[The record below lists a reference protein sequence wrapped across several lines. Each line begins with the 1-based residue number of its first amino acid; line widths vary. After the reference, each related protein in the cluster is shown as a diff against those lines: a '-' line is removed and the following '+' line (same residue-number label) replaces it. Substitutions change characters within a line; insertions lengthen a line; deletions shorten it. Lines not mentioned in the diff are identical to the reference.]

1 MRTPVSLIENSNTHR
16 RHLGSRRHAVG
27 APTPQSCNSFCP
39 SPNNLRS
46 NSLSVLKEKPLDDRI
61 LSVRPLRGA
70 KARRPR
76 SLQDRWGN
84 AMTSDLESDLLVVL
98 YDVARQMRTV
108 VDQIAREHGRTRAQW
123 IILLR
128 LEREPGLSQNELAA
142 IAEVAPITIAR
153 LVDRLEECGL
163 AERRPDPQDR
173 RECQTVPRRG
183 AALDDQGRRP
193 RGVENHGRRPVQD
206 ERESEHQPA
215 RGAPGGRR

>member
-1 MRTPVSLIENSNTHR
+1 MLRSSRRGARLVIDPTFPVNSRIPRDLLSNSHYSRRGGNRTFASRAAGGAPAALAFWNSNAT
-16 RHLGSRRHAVG
+16 VV
-27 APTPQSCNSFCP
+27 PPFFCP
-39 SPNNLRS
+39 SPHNIRSNTLSMLKEKLEARS
-46 NSLSVLKEKPLDDRI
+46 NSFSAAERGLPTARVLQNR
-61 LSVRPLRGA
+61 RG
-70 KARRPR
+70 
-76 SLQDRWGN
+76 G

-163 AERRPDPQDR
+163 VERRPD
-173 RECQTVPRRG
+173 
-183 AALDDQGRRP
+183 
-193 RGVENHGRRPVQD
+193 
-206 ERESEHQPA
+206 
-215 RGAPGGRR
+215 